1 MMNKLLTS
9 LFLSSVITLGG
20 CGLTKENYYVKH
32 VEFPQDATLEQKI
45 DMAARLVPT
54 PQQAAWHQMV
64 ITAIVHF
71 VINTF
76 SGRD

>member
-54 PQQAAWHQMV
+54 PQPGCVATNGADCFP
-64 ITAIVHF
+64 AF
-71 VINTF
+71 
-76 SGRD
+76 RY

>member
-1 MMNKLLTS
+1 MYKRQ
-9 LFLSSVITLGG
+9 TLGG

-54 PQQAAWHQMV
+54 PQQDVYKRQIHW
-64 ITAIVHF
+64 
-71 VINTF
+71 
-76 SGRD
+76 